1 MTRDAEDMFWEV
13 LDKGL
18 VANLENYDTLIDEHS
33 KEGDMQRAL
42 QLWDGM
48 QQKGLCPNTFT

>member
-33 KEGDMQRAL
+33 KQGDMQRAL
-42 QLWDGM
+42 PLWDGM

>member
-33 KEGDMQRAL
+33 KEDR
-42 QLWDGM
+42 
-48 QQKGLCPNTFT
+48 KSVV